1 MRRSAL
7 LPVTAGA
14 LPLVCL
20 ALIPMADAQA
30 APAASAD
37 NPFDA
42 YIASGDASCLEL
54 TVNVAGFS
62 FIVEPDARLP
72 RATSSISEGESG
84 AIAAPADPGDS
95 VDALAGLLVPREEGQ
110 IASGIDGG
118 LAQTKIPFPA
128 DVGNTLLTV
137 ANPLNPHLEYPIE
150 HANAAYPD
158 PSSPGDQE
166 ATYLGAPNASFTEP
180 SGAISVDGASGDAKA
195 GASYAA
201 ADAGAGAA
209 TSLAPLGI
217 SVGRV
222 SSHASAVVSAG
233 AVSDTV
239 SCTLHDVGI
248 APPGSGHS
256 LHIGTLIAS
265 LQTVRTLTG
274 SGATASHTV
283 QLSDVTLDGKN
294 VAPAGGGGL
303 AFPPGVPTTVTFP
316 QPPACS
322 SIVPPCPSVPVSLQ
336 SMSWGGTAHADSLGA
351 NRNEETSTLTVAT
364 VTLQTTAPVPS
375 SIPPTSNGN
384 PITSAPTT
392 YTLQLGSLDSSAYG
406 LPATGFPVTNPA
418 FGPPSGA
425 GLGGFGGSYG
435 TGAGT
440 GTAGTP
446 GTKPVASSVTIPGIA
461 AAIRWPVVGLA
472 GVMEAALL
480 TSLFLR
486 RRRTGGFLTDATP
499 ASFLDLP

>member
-1 MRRSAL
+1 MRRVPL
-7 LPVTAGA
+7 LPVAAGV
-14 LPLVCL
+14 LPLICV
-20 ALIPMADAQA
+20 ALIPLSDAH
-30 APAASAD
+30 AASGASAN

-84 AIAAPADPGDS
+84 ALAAPADPGDS

-118 LAQTKIPFPA
+118 LAQTKIPFPV

-137 ANPLNPHLEYPIE
+137 ASPLNPHLEYPIE

-158 PSSPGDQE
+158 PRSSGDQE
-166 ATYLGAPNASFTEP
+166 ATYLGAPNASFSEP
-180 SGAISVDGASGDAKA
+180 SGVLSVDGASGDAKA
-195 GASYAA
+195 GDSYASA
-201 ADAGAGAA
+201 EAGAGAA
-209 TSLAPLGI
+209 TSLPPLGI

-222 SSHASAVVSAG
+222 SSQASAVVSAT

-248 APPGSGHS
+248 APPGSGYS
-256 LHIGTLIAS
+256 LHIGTLVAS
-265 LQTVRTLTG
+265 LQTQRTLTG

-294 VAPAGGGGL
+294 LAPGGNGGL
-303 AFPPGVPTTVTFP
+303 TLPPGVPSTVTFP
-316 QPPACS
+316 QPPSCS
-322 SIVPPCPSVPVSLQ
+322 SIVPPCPSLPVSLKA
-336 SMSWGGTAHADSLGA
+336 MSWGGTTHADSLGA
-351 NRNEETSTLTVAT
+351 NRNEDTSTLTVAT

-375 SIPPTSNGN
+375 SIPPTQNGN
-384 PITSAPTT
+384 PVTSAPTT
-392 YTLQLGSLDSSAYG
+392 YTLQLGNLDSSAYG
-406 LPATGFPVTNPA
+406 LPAVGFPVSNPA
-418 FGPPSGA
+418 FGTLSGGA
-425 GLGGFGGSYG
+425 LGGLGSYG
-435 TGAGT
+435 SAGAA
-440 GTAGTP
+440 AGIP
-446 GTKPVASSVTIPGIA
+446 GTKPVASTVTIPGIA

-472 GVMEAALL
+472 AVLEAALL
-480 TSLFLR
+480 TSLLLR
-486 RRRTGGFLTDATP
+486 RRRAGRLPTDLTP
-499 ASFLDLP
+499 SSFLDLP